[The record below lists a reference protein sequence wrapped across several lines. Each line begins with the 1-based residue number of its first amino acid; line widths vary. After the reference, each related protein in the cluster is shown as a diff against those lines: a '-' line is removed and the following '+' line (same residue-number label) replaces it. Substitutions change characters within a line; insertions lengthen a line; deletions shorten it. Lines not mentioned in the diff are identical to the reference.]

1 MMLTIFTL
9 TPEPMSIVWRALILP
24 LCVLWLLWF
33 YVALRCHFS
42 DKEKWPLHITMR
54 RAWIE
59 ASLIGLLALAVY
71 FLFFVRACGWQRFVW
86 DAWYW
91 SFSRNTYLMLLPEI
105 LTLIGLAASFFIQT
119 KLLLNSLKLK

>member
-9 TPEPMSIVWRALILP
+9 TPEPLSIVWRVLLLP
-24 LCVLWLLWF
+24 LCVLGILWL

-42 DKEKWPLHITMR
+42 DKEKWPLNIAIH

-59 ASLIGLLALAVY
+59 ATLIGLLVLAVY

-86 DAWYW
+86 DTWYW

-105 LTLIGLAASFFIQT
+105 LTLIGLATFFFIQT